1 MYDFELNTP
10 TKIVFGKSSGE
21 KLAPLLKQFGA
32 KRVLVHYGGGNAVKN
47 GLLKRIIWAVEE
59 AGATAVELGGVM
71 PNPRLSLV
79 NKGVEI
85 CKSEG
90 VNFILAVGGGSVIDS
105 AKAIGMG
112 VAEGGDTWDFYCGKR
127 SPEKSLPVGVV
138 LTLAAAGSEMSKSS
152 VITND
157 FTGEKC
163 GKNAEISRPVFAIMN
178 PELTLSV
185 PAYPTA
191 CGCADILMHTLER
204 YLNDG
209 ETMRLTDGLSES
221 LMMTVVACSKI
232 LKRDL
237 TNYEARANI
246 MWASS
251 LSHNGL
257 TSCGTDGGDWCTHS
271 LGHELSAKYDTAH
284 GAALTAV
291 WGSWARYVYK
301 DSLNRFHRFA
311 VQAMGVRP
319 NGTRESLALKGIIA
333 LEEWFEFLGLPTSI
347 KQLGINPTDEELRE
361 MARSCAAHCGGS
373 KGACKKLKEEDMF
386 NIYKAALL

>member
-1 MYDFELNTP
+1 MYDFQLNTP
-10 TKIVFGKSSGE
+10 TRVVFGKNSEG
-21 KLAPLLKQFGA
+21 KLSELLKEFGA
-32 KRVLVHYGGGNAVKN
+32 KRVLIHYGSGKAVEG

-59 AGATAVELGGVM
+59 AGATHSELGGVK

-79 NKGVEI
+79 KQGIDLCVR
-85 CKSEG
+85 EG
-90 VNFILAVGGGSVIDS
+90 IDFILAIGGGSVIDS

-112 VAEGGDTWDFYCGKR
+112 VAEGGDVWDFYCDKR
-127 SPEKSLPVGVV
+127 TPEKSLPVGVV

-157 FTGEKC
+157 TTNEKC
-163 GKNAEISRPVFAIMN
+163 GRNAEISRPVFAVMN
-178 PELTLSV
+178 PALTATV

-204 YLNDG
+204 YLNGG
-209 ETMRLTDGLSES
+209 ETMQLTDALCEA
-221 LMMTVVACSKI
+221 LMTTVIAASKI
-232 LKRDL
+232 LK
-237 TNYEARANI
+237 TNPTDYDARANI

-257 TSCGTDGGDWCTHS
+257 MSCGCDGGDWCTHS

-301 DSLNRFHRFA
+301 NSLNRFHKFA

-319 NGTRESLALKGIIA
+319 NGTREELALKGIIA
-333 LEEWFEFLGLPTSI
+333 AEEWFASLGLPTSI
-347 KQLGINPTDEELRE
+347 KQLGVNPADEDLKE
-361 MARSCAAHCGGS
+361 MAKACAMHVGGS
-373 KGACKKLKEEDMF
+373 KGACKVLYEEDMYK
-386 NIYKAALL
+386 IYKMACK